1 MNNEELKI
9 AIILIEGEY
18 PRELRNTPSKMKE
31 LLKKEFN
38 LTISESAIEQ
48 FYGISED
55 YEKYNRQVHYENRY

>member
-1 MNNEELKI
+1 MNNEELRI

-18 PRELRNTPSKMKE
+18 PRELRSTPSKMKG

-38 LTISESAIEQ
+38 LTISESTIEQ

-55 YEKYNRQVHYENRY
+55 YEKYNRQVFYENRY